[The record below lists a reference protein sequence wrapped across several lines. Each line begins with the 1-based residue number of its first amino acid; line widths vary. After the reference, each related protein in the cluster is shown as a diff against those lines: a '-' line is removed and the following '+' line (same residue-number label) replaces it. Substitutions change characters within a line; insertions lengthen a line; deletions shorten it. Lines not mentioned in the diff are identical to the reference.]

1 MSLTRTRYGENTH
14 GTRHIANTNTNP
26 NPNTNTNMEESIL
39 MTQEEEDAEQQL
51 QQERQQD
58 EDEMRF
64 FEWMSEHQ
72 LPLPLQCW
80 HDSKRR
86 LDSVLST
93 RGMYR
98 CGLVCT
104 GYGRSCPPMYRLA
117 LLREA
122 ACYYVLVHGGT
133 QTSVLAQ
140 MILYYQ

>member
-1 MSLTRTRYGENTH
+1 
-14 GTRHIANTNTNP
+14 
-26 NPNTNTNMEESIL
+26 MEESTV
-39 MTQEEEDAEQQL
+39 MTQEEEDEEQQL

-72 LPLPLQCW
+72 LPLPLQHW

-86 LDSVLST
+86 LDSVLTT

-98 CGLVCT
+98 CGLECT

-117 LLREA
+117 LLHEA
-122 ACYYVLVHGGT
+122 TCYYVLVHGGT
-133 QTSVLAQ
+133 QNSVLAQ